1 MASVP
6 LSASSQ
12 AGLLLLPPP
21 LLQPPGAGAGACLR
35 YRLPRL
41 PPALSSVRKGGI
53 LPLPILAPPRA
64 AEGKDGRASL
74 TKEEVVEEDEEEVEV
89 RREGEEDGGG
99 SGDGGGAREDASRG
113 SGRFAADYISLGI
126 KEPVYE
132 VGVQ

>member
-1 MASVP
+1 MPA
-6 LSASSQ
+6 
-12 AGLLLLPPP
+12 
-21 LLQPPGAGAGACLR
+21 
-35 YRLPRL
+35 L
-41 PPALSSVRKGGI
+41 PPAEAASSALEREEGRAPAV

-74 TKEEVVEEDEEEVEV
+74 TKEEVVEEDEEEVVEV
-89 RREGEEDGGG
+89 RKEGEEEDGG

-132 VGVQ
+132 VGGQ

>member
-12 AGLLLLPPP
+12 AGLLLLPLP
-21 LLQPPGAGAGACLR
+21 LLQPPGAGACLR

-41 PPALSSVRKGGI
+41 PPALSSVRKGGLLP
-53 LPLPILAPPRA
+53 LPLPILALPRA
-64 AEGKDGRASL
+64 TEGKDGRAV
-74 TKEEVVEEDEEEVEV
+74 TKEEVEEEDEEEVEV
-89 RREGEEDGGG
+89 RKEGGEDGG
-99 SGDGGGAREDASRG
+99 SGDGGGAREDESRG

-132 VGVQ
+132 VGGQ

>member
-1 MASVP
+1 MPA
-6 LSASSQ
+6 
-12 AGLLLLPPP
+12 
-21 LLQPPGAGAGACLR
+21 
-35 YRLPRL
+35 L
-41 PPALSSVRKGGI
+41 PPAEAASCALEREEGRAPAV

-64 AEGKDGRASL
+64 AEGKDGWAL